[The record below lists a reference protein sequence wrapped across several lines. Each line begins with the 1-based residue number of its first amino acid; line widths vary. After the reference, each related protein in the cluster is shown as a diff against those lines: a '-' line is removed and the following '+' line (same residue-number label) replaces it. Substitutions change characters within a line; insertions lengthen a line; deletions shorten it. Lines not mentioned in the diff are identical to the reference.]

1 MANTRP
7 YALSRQVYDL
17 VSDLLTHQ
25 LKTMNN
31 LFKYCLAATLIL
43 SVSACK
49 KYTDL
54 DIENPN
60 RKDESNFWKTSTDAL
75 QGLNAVYGNFYR
87 NGSPGSRWTP
97 FYFDVRSDDG
107 YSTSPWNEL
116 RSVGALNI
124 TQYSFEVNYDTW
136 WHHWRGVYRANQVIT
151 NVPKI
156 AMDETLKNRYVGE
169 AKFLRAVYYYSLL
182 SIWGNIPLVLQPS
195 LPSDKP
201 TQVSQEQV
209 YAQIEKD
216 LTDAIAALP
225 TSYTGDDIGRA
236 TKGAAYGMLG
246 RVYLQEKKYQQA
258 ADALAWLIT
267 GPGQSLYDL
276 VPNYADNFKHT
287 TENNKESVFEIQFKM
302 RPENGG
308 DDGPTSNVGTSRAPF
323 FAPPGNGFNDANMHR
338 WVVWEFLKEKTAGG
352 QRDPRL
358 AVTALYDSTD
368 ERGPDF
374 TIVYGSTFTSK
385 NYDAGIKT
393 RVWYHKYLDDYF
405 RINQFE
411 VFNSPINFRY
421 IRFAD
426 VLLMY
431 AEALNAL
438 GQTNNAYQYVDRV
451 RQRSGLEKLS
461 VTKPGMSQAQFL
473 QQLMHERIMELT
485 GEQVRWNDLAR
496 WGYFDDATKLAELKA
511 HDPEFNN
518 FVIGK
523 SKYMP
528 IPQTEIDINPNLK
541 QNPNW

>member
-1 MANTRP
+1 MNT
-7 YALSRQVYDL
+7 
-17 VSDLLTHQ
+17 
-25 LKTMNN
+25 
-31 LFKYCLAATLIL
+31 LFKYCLAAILIV

-49 KYTDL
+49 KYTKL

-60 RKDESNFWKTSTDAL
+60 RKDESNFWKTSEDAL

-97 FYFDVRSDDG
+97 FYFDIRSDDG

-136 WHHWRGVYRANQVIT
+136 GHHWRGVYRANQVIA
-151 NVPKI
+151 NVPNI
-156 AMDETLKNRYVGE
+156 AMDETLKNRYIGE

-182 SIWGNIPLVLQPS
+182 SIWGNIPLILQPS
-195 LPSDKP
+195 QPADKP
-201 TQVSQEQV
+201 SQVPAEQV

-216 LTDAIAALP
+216 LTDAVAALP
-225 TSYTGDDIGRA
+225 ASYTGDDIGRA

-258 ADALAWLIT
+258 AGALAWLIS

-276 VPNYADNFKHT
+276 MPNYADNFKHT

-323 FAPPGNGFNDANMHR
+323 FAPPGNGFGDANMNR
-338 WVVWEFLKEKTAGG
+338 WVVWEFLKENAASGE
-352 QRDPRL
+352 RDPRL

-368 ERGPDF
+368 VRGPDF

-385 NYDAGIKT
+385 NYDPGIKT

-405 RINQFE
+405 RINEFE

-431 AEALNAL
+431 AEALNAS

-461 VTKPGMSQAQFL
+461 VTRPGMNQAQFL
-473 QQLMHERIMELT
+473 QQLMHERITELT
-485 GEQVRWNDLAR
+485 GESLRWNDLSR
-496 WGYFDDATKLAELKA
+496 WGYFDDATKLTELKGR
-511 HDPEFNN
+511 DPEFNN
-518 FVIGK
+518 FAVGK